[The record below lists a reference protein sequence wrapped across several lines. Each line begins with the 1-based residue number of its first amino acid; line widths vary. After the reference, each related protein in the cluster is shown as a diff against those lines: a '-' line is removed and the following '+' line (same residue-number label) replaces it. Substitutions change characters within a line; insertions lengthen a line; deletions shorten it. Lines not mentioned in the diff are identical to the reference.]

1 MSVTDTQLDALTEI
15 FNIGA
20 GRAAASLSDIV
31 GDEVLLSVPRV
42 EFYRSSEIN
51 SGVLSLHSERL
62 GSVKQ
67 KFKGPFNMTASL
79 LFTEE
84 RALEIVQEML
94 GSQVQMEDLVE
105 YEQEAMCEVGNI
117 ILNACLSAMADILG
131 ISFEGTLPEYSSD
144 APDVVIGRIVSDPD
158 NPLMLILHMN
168 MMIEKRGSQGTLIF
182 WLSSSSL
189 EALFLHLDK
198 FLTRISGVSTT

>member
-1 MSVTDTQLDALTEI
+1 MTITAAQLDALTEI
-15 FNIGA
+15 FHIGA
-20 GRAAASLSDIV
+20 GRAASSLSDIV

-42 EFYRSSEIN
+42 EFYRAHEVN
-51 SGVLSLHSERL
+51 AKVLSLSSARL

-67 KFKGPFNMTASL
+67 KFRGPFNLTASL

-94 GSQVQMEDLVE
+94 GSQVQKEDLVE

-117 ILNACLSAMADILG
+117 ILNACLSAMADMLG
-131 ISFEGTLPEYSSD
+131 ISFESTLPEYSS
-144 APDVVIGRIVSDPD
+144 AEPDVVIERLVADTD
-158 NPLMLILHMN
+158 NPLMLVLHIN
-168 MMIEKRGSQGTLIF
+168 MLIEKRRSQGTLIF

-189 EALFLHLDK
+189 QELMLHLEQ
-198 FLTRISGVSTT
+198 FVSRI

>member
-1 MSVTDTQLDALTEI
+1 MTLTDHQLDALTEI

-20 GRAAASLSDIV
+20 GRAASSLSDIV

-42 EFYRSSEIN
+42 EFYRANEIN
-51 SGVLSLHSERL
+51 ASVLSLTSARL

-67 KFKGPFNMTASL
+67 EFKGPFNMAASL

-94 GSQVQMEDLVE
+94 GSQVQREDLVE

-117 ILNACLSAMADILG
+117 ILNACLSAMADMLG
-131 ISFEGTLPEYSSD
+131 IAFASTLPEYSSD
-144 APDVVIGRIVSDPD
+144 VPDVVIGRIVSDIE
-158 NPLMLILHMN
+158 NPMMLILHMN
-168 MMIEKRGSQGTLIF
+168 MVIEKRRSQGTLIF

-189 EALFLHLDK
+189 EELIHQLDQFLS
-198 FLTRISGVSTT
+198 RV

>member
-1 MSVTDTQLDALTEI
+1 MALTADQLDALTEI

-31 GDEVLLSVPRV
+31 GDEVLLSVPKV
-42 EFYRSSEIN
+42 EFYRANEVN
-51 SGVLSLHSERL
+51 AKVLSLSSARL

-67 KFKGPFNMTASL
+67 QFNGPFNITASL
-79 LFTEE
+79 VFTEE

-94 GSQVQMEDLVE
+94 GSQVEMADLVE

-117 ILNACLSAMADILG
+117 ILNASLSAMADMLG
-131 ISFEGTLPEYSSD
+131 IIFDSTLPEYSSD
-144 APDVVIGRIVSDPD
+144 APDVVIGRIVADTN
-158 NPLMLILHMN
+158 NPMLLILHMN
-168 MMIEKRGSQGTLIF
+168 MIIEKRRSQGTLIF

-189 EALFLHLDK
+189 NLLILHIDQFLA
-198 FLTRISGVSTT
+198 RI

>member
-1 MSVTDTQLDALTEI
+1 MALNDIQLDALTEI

-42 EFYRSSEIN
+42 KFYRASEVNANILALT
-51 SGVLSLHSERL
+51 SARL
-62 GSVKQ
+62 GSVQQ
-67 KFKGPFNMTASL
+67 KFKGPFSMAASL

-94 GSQVQMEDLVE
+94 GSQVQMEDLIE

-117 ILNACLSAMADILG
+117 ILNACLSAMADMLG
-131 ISFEGTLPEYSSD
+131 IAFESTLPEYSSD
-144 APDVVIGRIVSDPD
+144 VPDLVIERIVSDID
-158 NPLMLILHMN
+158 NPVLLILHMN
-168 MMIEKRGSQGTLIF
+168 MLIEKRRSQGTLIF

-189 EALFLHLDK
+189 EEMVHHLDQ
-198 FLTRISGVSTT
+198 FLTRI

>member
-1 MSVTDTQLDALTEI
+1 MTITAAQLDALTEI

-20 GRAAASLSDIV
+20 GRAASSLSDIV

-42 EFYRSSEIN
+42 EFYRAHEVN
-51 SGVLSLHSERL
+51 AKVLSLSSARL

-67 KFKGPFNMTASL
+67 KFRGPFNLTASL

-94 GSQVQMEDLVE
+94 GSQVQKEDLVE

-117 ILNACLSAMADILG
+117 ILNACLSAMADMLG
-131 ISFEGTLPEYSSD
+131 ISFESTLPEYSS
-144 APDVVIGRIVSDPD
+144 AEPDVVIERLVADTD
-158 NPLMLILHMN
+158 NPLMLVLHIN
-168 MMIEKRGSQGTLIF
+168 MLIEKRRSQGTLIF

-189 EALFLHLDK
+189 QELMLHLEQ
-198 FLTRISGVSTT
+198 FVSRI

>member
-1 MSVTDTQLDALTEI
+1 MPISPAQLDALTEI

-31 GDEVLLSVPRV
+31 GDEVLLSVPKV
-42 EFYRSSEIN
+42 EFHRSNEVNVS
-51 SGVLSLHSERL
+51 VLPLASARL
-62 GSVKQ
+62 GSVRQ
-67 KFKGPFNMTASL
+67 VFTGPFNLTASL

-94 GSQVQMEDLVE
+94 GSQVQMEDLID

-117 ILNACLSAMADILG
+117 ILNACLSAMADMLG
-131 ISFEGTLPEYSSD
+131 IAFESTLPEYSSD
-144 APDVVIGRIVSDPD
+144 LPEVVIGQIISDAD

-168 MMIEKRGSQGTLIF
+168 MMIEKRNSQGTLIF

-189 EALFLHLDK
+189 TALFVHLDR
-198 FLTRISGVSTT
+198 FLAQITPPTP

>member
-1 MSVTDTQLDALTEI
+1 MTITAAQLDALTEI

-20 GRAAASLSDIV
+20 GRAASSLSDIV

-42 EFYRSSEIN
+42 EFYRANEIN
-51 SGVLSLHSERL
+51 ANVLSLSSARL

-67 KFKGPFNMTASL
+67 KFNGPFNLTASL

-94 GSQVQMEDLVE
+94 GSQVQKEDLVE

-117 ILNACLSAMADILG
+117 ILNACLSAMADMLDIA
-131 ISFEGTLPEYSSD
+131 FESTLPEYSSA
-144 APDVVIGRIVSDPD
+144 APDIVIERLVSDPD
-158 NPLMLILHMN
+158 NPLMLILHIN
-168 MMIEKRGSQGTLIF
+168 MIIEKRGSQGTLIF

-189 EALFLHLDK
+189 QELMLHLDQ
-198 FLTRISGVSTT
+198 FLARI

>member
-1 MSVTDTQLDALTEI
+1 MALTADQLDALTEI

-31 GDEVLLSVPRV
+31 GDEVLLSVPQV
-42 EFYRSSEIN
+42 EFYRANEVN
-51 SGVLSLHSERL
+51 AKVLSLSSARL

-67 KFKGPFNMTASL
+67 QFNGPFNITASL
-79 LFTEE
+79 VFTEE

-94 GSQVQMEDLVE
+94 GSQVEMADLVE

-117 ILNACLSAMADILG
+117 ILNASLSAMADMLG
-131 ISFEGTLPEYSSD
+131 ITFDSTLPEYSSD
-144 APDVVIGRIVSDPD
+144 APDVVIGRIVADTN
-158 NPLMLILHMN
+158 NPMLLILHMN
-168 MMIEKRGSQGTLIF
+168 MIIEKRRSQGTLIF

-189 EALFLHLDK
+189 NLLILHIDQFLS
-198 FLTRISGVSTT
+198 RI

>member
-1 MSVTDTQLDALTEI
+1 MTITGAQLDALTEI

-20 GRAAASLSDIV
+20 GRAASSLSDIV

-42 EFYRSSEIN
+42 EFYRAHEVN
-51 SGVLSLHSERL
+51 AKVLSLSSARL

-67 KFKGPFNMTASL
+67 KFRGPFNLTASL

-94 GSQVQMEDLVE
+94 GSQVQKEDLVE

-117 ILNACLSAMADILG
+117 ILNACLSAMADMLG
-131 ISFEGTLPEYSSD
+131 ISFESTLPEYSSAAAD
-144 APDVVIGRIVSDPD
+144 LVIERLVADTD
-158 NPLMLILHMN
+158 NPLMLVLHIN
-168 MMIEKRGSQGTLIF
+168 MLIEKRRSQGTLIF

-189 EALFLHLDK
+189 QELMLHLEQ
-198 FLTRISGVSTT
+198 FLTRI

>member
-1 MSVTDTQLDALTEI
+1 MTITGAQLDALTEI

-20 GRAAASLSDIV
+20 GRAASSLSDIV

-42 EFYRSSEIN
+42 EFYRAHEVN
-51 SGVLSLHSERL
+51 AKVLSLSSARL

-67 KFKGPFNMTASL
+67 KFKGPFDLTASL

-94 GSQVQMEDLVE
+94 GSQVQKEDLVE

-117 ILNACLSAMADILG
+117 ILNACLSAMADMLG
-131 ISFEGTLPEYSSD
+131 IAFESTLPEYSS
-144 APDVVIGRIVSDPD
+144 AEPDVVIERLVADAD
-158 NPLMLILHMN
+158 NPLMLVLHIN
-168 MMIEKRGSQGTLIF
+168 MLIEKRRSQGTLIF

-189 EALFLHLDK
+189 QELMLHLEQ
-198 FLTRISGVSTT
+198 FVSRI

>member
-1 MSVTDTQLDALTEI
+1 MALTADQLDALTEI

-31 GDEVLLSVPRV
+31 GDEVLLSVPQV
-42 EFYRSSEIN
+42 EFYRANEVN
-51 SGVLSLHSERL
+51 AKVLSLSSARL

-67 KFKGPFNMTASL
+67 QFNGPFNITASL
-79 LFTEE
+79 VFTEE

-94 GSQVQMEDLVE
+94 GSQVEMADLVE

-117 ILNACLSAMADILG
+117 ILNASLSAMADMLG
-131 ISFEGTLPEYSSD
+131 ITFDSTLPEYSSD
-144 APDVVIGRIVSDPD
+144 APDVVIGRIVADTN
-158 NPLMLILHMN
+158 NPMLLILHMN
-168 MMIEKRGSQGTLIF
+168 MIIEKRRSQGTLIF

-189 EALFLHLDK
+189 NLLILHIDQFLA
-198 FLTRISGVSTT
+198 RI

>member
-1 MSVTDTQLDALTEI
+1 MALNDIQLDALTEI

-42 EFYRSSEIN
+42 KFYRANEVNANI
-51 SGVLSLHSERL
+51 LSLTSARL
-62 GSVKQ
+62 GSVQQ
-67 KFKGPFNMTASL
+67 KFKGPFSMAASL

-94 GSQVQMEDLVE
+94 GSQVQMEDLIE

-117 ILNACLSAMADILG
+117 ILNACLSAMADMLG
-131 ISFEGTLPEYSSD
+131 IAFESTLPEYSSD
-144 APDVVIGRIVSDPD
+144 VPDLVIERIVSDID
-158 NPLMLILHMN
+158 NPVLLILHMN
-168 MMIEKRGSQGTLIF
+168 MLIEKRRSQGTLIF

-189 EALFLHLDK
+189 KEMVHHLDQ
-198 FLTRISGVSTT
+198 FLTRI

>member
-1 MSVTDTQLDALTEI
+1 MTLTAMQLDALTEI

-20 GRAAASLSDIV
+20 GRAASSLSDIV

-42 EFYRSSEIN
+42 EFFRANEIN
-51 SGVLSLHSERL
+51 ASVLSLTSARL

-67 KFKGPFNMTASL
+67 KFKGPFSMSASL

-94 GSQVQMEDLVE
+94 GSQVQMEDLIE

-117 ILNACLSAMADILG
+117 ILNACLSAMADMLG
-131 ISFEGTLPEYSSD
+131 ISFESTLPEYSSD
-144 APDVVIGRIVSDPD
+144 TPDIVIGRIVTDID

-168 MMIEKRGSQGTLIF
+168 MIIEKRRSQGTLIF

-189 EALFLHLDK
+189 QDLILHLDQ
-198 FLTRISGVSTT
+198 FLTRI

>member
-1 MSVTDTQLDALTEI
+1 MVLSVTQLDALTEI

-20 GRAAASLSDIV
+20 GRAASSLSDIV

-42 EFYRSSEIN
+42 MFYRANEVN
-51 SGVLSLHSERL
+51 AGVLSLSSARL

-67 KFKGPFNMTASL
+67 EFKGPFTVAASL

-94 GSQVQMEDLVE
+94 GSQVLREDLVE

-117 ILNACLSAMADILG
+117 ILNACLSAMADTLG
-131 ISFEGTLPEYSSD
+131 ISFESTLPEYSSD
-144 APDVVIGRIVSDPD
+144 VPDVVIERIVSDPD
-158 NPLMLILHMN
+158 NPMMLILHMN
-168 MMIEKRGSQGTLIF
+168 MIIEKRRSQGTLIF

-189 EALFLHLDK
+189 DELIEHLDQ
-198 FLTRISGVSTT
+198 FLKRM

>member
-1 MSVTDTQLDALTEI
+1 MRITGAQLDALTEI

-20 GRAAASLSDIV
+20 GRAASSLSDIV

-42 EFYRSSEIN
+42 EFYRASEIDAN
-51 SGVLSLHSERL
+51 VLSLTSARL
-62 GSVKQ
+62 GSVQ
-67 KFKGPFNMTASL
+67 QEFQGPFNMAACL

-117 ILNACLSAMADILG
+117 ILNACLSAMADMLA
-131 ISFEGTLPEYSSD
+131 ISFESTLPEYSSGT
-144 APDVVIGRIVSDPD
+144 PELVIGRIASDST
-158 NPLMLILHMN
+158 NPMLLILHMN
-168 MMIEKRGSQGTLIF
+168 MIIEKRRSQGTLIF

-189 EALFLHLDK
+189 QELMLHLDK
-198 FLTRISGVSTT
+198 FLARI

>member
-1 MSVTDTQLDALTEI
+1 MVLSVTQLDALTEI

-20 GRAAASLSDIV
+20 GRAASSLSDIV

-42 EFYRSSEIN
+42 MFYRANEVDAN
-51 SGVLSLHSERL
+51 VLSLSSARL

-67 KFKGPFNMTASL
+67 KFKGPFTVAASL

-94 GSQVQMEDLVE
+94 GSQVLREDLVE

-117 ILNACLSAMADILG
+117 ILNACLSAMADTLG
-131 ISFEGTLPEYSSD
+131 ISFESTLPEYSSD
-144 APDVVIGRIVSDPD
+144 VPDVVIGRIVSDPD

-168 MMIEKRGSQGTLIF
+168 MIIEKRRSQGTLIF

-189 EALFLHLDK
+189 DELIEHLDR
-198 FLTRISGVSTT
+198 FLKRM

>member
-1 MSVTDTQLDALTEI
+1 MSITDTQLDALTEI
-15 FNIGA
+15 FNVGA
-20 GRAAASLSDIV
+20 GRAASSLSEIV

-42 EFYRSSEIN
+42 EFYRASEIN
-51 SGVLSLHSERL
+51 VNVLQLSSSRL
-62 GSVKQ
+62 GSVQQ
-67 KFKGPFNMTASL
+67 KFKGPFNMAASL

-94 GSQVQMEDLVE
+94 GSQVQMEDLIE

-117 ILNACLSAMADILG
+117 ILNACLSAMADMLS
-131 ISFEGTLPEYSSD
+131 ISFESTLPEYSSD
-144 APDVVIGRIVSDPD
+144 VPDVVIGRIVSDTD

-168 MMIEKRGSQGTLIF
+168 MVIEKRRSQGTLIF

-189 EALFLHLDK
+189 QALFLHLDK
-198 FLTRISGVSTT
+198 FLARI

>member
-1 MSVTDTQLDALTEI
+1 MTITAAQLDALTEI

-20 GRAAASLSDIV
+20 GRAASSLSDIV

-42 EFYRSSEIN
+42 EFYRAHEVN
-51 SGVLSLHSERL
+51 AKVLSLSSARL

-67 KFKGPFNMTASL
+67 KFRGPFNLTASL

-94 GSQVQMEDLVE
+94 GSQVQKEDLVE

-117 ILNACLSAMADILG
+117 ILNACLSAMADMLG
-131 ISFEGTLPEYSSD
+131 ISFESTLPEYSS
-144 APDVVIGRIVSDPD
+144 AEPDVVIERLVADAD
-158 NPLMLILHMN
+158 NPLMLVLHIN
-168 MMIEKRGSQGTLIF
+168 MLMK
-182 WLSSSSL
+182 
-189 EALFLHLDK
+189 
-198 FLTRISGVSTT
+198 

>member
-1 MSVTDTQLDALTEI
+1 MPISDVQLDALTEI
-15 FNIGA
+15 FNVGA
-20 GRAAASLSDIV
+20 GRAASSLSDIV

-42 EFYRSSEIN
+42 EFYRASEIN
-51 SGVLSLHSERL
+51 AGVLSLNSARL
-62 GSVKQ
+62 GSVQ
-67 KFKGPFNMTASL
+67 QRFKGPFNMSASL

-117 ILNACLSAMADILG
+117 ILNACLSAMADMLT
-131 ISFEGTLPEYSSD
+131 ISFESTLPEYSSD
-144 APDVVIGRIVSDPD
+144 EPDVVIGRIISDVA
-158 NPLMLILHMN
+158 NPLVLILHMN
-168 MMIEKRGSQGTLIF
+168 MIIEKRRSQGTLIF

-189 EALFLHLDK
+189 RELMLHLDK
-198 FLTRISGVSTT
+198 FLARI

>member
-1 MSVTDTQLDALTEI
+1 MALNDIQLDALTEI

-42 EFYRSSEIN
+42 KFYRANEVNANI
-51 SGVLSLHSERL
+51 LSLTSARL
-62 GSVKQ
+62 GSVQQ
-67 KFKGPFNMTASL
+67 KFKGPFSMAASL

-94 GSQVQMEDLVE
+94 GSQVRMEDLIE

-117 ILNACLSAMADILG
+117 ILNACLSAMADMLG
-131 ISFEGTLPEYSSD
+131 IAFESTLPEYSSD
-144 APDVVIGRIVSDPD
+144 VPDLVIGRIVSDID
-158 NPLMLILHMN
+158 NPVLLILHMN
-168 MMIEKRGSQGTLIF
+168 MLIEKRQSQGTLIF

-189 EALFLHLDK
+189 KEMVHHLDQ
-198 FLTRISGVSTT
+198 FLTRI

>member
-1 MSVTDTQLDALTEI
+1 MALTDIQLDALTEI

-20 GRAAASLSDIV
+20 GRAASSLSEIV
-31 GDEVLLSVPRV
+31 GSEVLLTVPSV
-42 EFYRSSEIN
+42 EFYQADEIN
-51 SGVLSLHSERL
+51 ANVLALSSARL
-62 GSVKQ
+62 GSVQQ
-67 KFKGPFNMTASL
+67 KFKGPFDMAASL

-117 ILNACLSAMADILG
+117 ILNACLSAMADMLHIA
-131 ISFEGTLPEYSSD
+131 FESTLPEYSSD
-144 APDVVIGRIVSDPD
+144 VPDVVIGRIVADSE
-158 NPLMLILHMN
+158 NPLMLILRMN
-168 MMIEKRGSQGTLIF
+168 MIIEKRGSQGTLIF

-189 EALFLHLDK
+189 AELILQVDQFIAC
-198 FLTRISGVSTT
+198 I

>member
-1 MSVTDTQLDALTEI
+1 MVLTDHQLDALTEI

-20 GRAAASLSDIV
+20 GRAASSLSDIV

-42 EFYRSSEIN
+42 EFYRADEIDAN
-51 SGVLSLHSERL
+51 VLSLTSARL
-62 GSVKQ
+62 GSVQ
-67 KFKGPFNMTASL
+67 QMFTGPFNMAASL

-117 ILNACLSAMADILG
+117 ILNACLSAMADMLG
-131 ISFEGTLPEYSSD
+131 IAFESTLPEYSSD
-144 APDVVIGRIVSDPD
+144 VPDVVIGRIVSDTD

-168 MMIEKRGSQGTLIF
+168 MLIEKRRSQGTLIF

-189 EALFLHLDK
+189 QDLILHLDQ
-198 FLTRISGVSTT
+198 FLTRI

>member
-1 MSVTDTQLDALTEI
+1 MSITDTQLDALTEI
-15 FNIGA
+15 FNVGA
-20 GRAAASLSDIV
+20 GRAASSLSEIV

-42 EFYRSSEIN
+42 EFYRASEIN
-51 SGVLSLHSERL
+51 VNVLQLSSSRL
-62 GSVKQ
+62 GSVQQ
-67 KFKGPFNMTASL
+67 KFKGPFDMAASL

-94 GSQVQMEDLVE
+94 GSQVQMEDLIE

-117 ILNACLSAMADILG
+117 ILNACLSAMADMLS
-131 ISFEGTLPEYSSD
+131 ISFESTLPEYSSD
-144 APDVVIGRIVSDPD
+144 VPDVVIGRIVSDTD

-168 MMIEKRGSQGTLIF
+168 MVIEKRRSQGTLIF

-189 EALFLHLDK
+189 QALFLHLDK
-198 FLTRISGVSTT
+198 FLARI

>member
-1 MSVTDTQLDALTEI
+1 MPISETQLDALTEI
-15 FNIGA
+15 FNVGA

-42 EFYRSSEIN
+42 EFFRANEIN
-51 SGVLSLHSERL
+51 AGVLSLTSARL
-62 GSVKQ
+62 GSVQQ
-67 KFKGPFNMTASL
+67 KFKGPFNMSASL

-84 RALEIVQEML
+84 RALQIVQEML

-117 ILNACLSAMADILG
+117 ILNACLSAMADMLS
-131 ISFEGTLPEYSSD
+131 ISFESTLPEYSSD
-144 APDVVIGRIVSDPD
+144 KPDVVIGRIIADVA
-158 NPLMLILHMN
+158 NPLVLILHMN
-168 MMIEKRGSQGTLIF
+168 MIIEKRRSQGTLIF

-189 EALFLHLDK
+189 RELMLHLDQ
-198 FLTRISGVSTT
+198 FLARI